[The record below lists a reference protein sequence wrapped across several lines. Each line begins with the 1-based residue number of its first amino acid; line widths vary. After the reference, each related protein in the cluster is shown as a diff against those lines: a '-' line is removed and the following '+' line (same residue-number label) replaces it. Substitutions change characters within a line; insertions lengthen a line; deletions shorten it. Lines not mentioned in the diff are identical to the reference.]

1 MCTCVRSGYGL
12 ICAALSTGPTAVSSH
27 IAGFFRLWQASAK
40 HAEEGTRHFN
50 ESHDL
55 SCLDAMLV
63 SFVSFLK
70 NCSELLLSVPDAL
83 NRSTLLL
90 ENVFPL
96 VSSGG
101 RLGEESANP
110 AVASRLD
117 SAKASILEAFAW
129 LPPGSYAFAADQVFS
144 FAALHIQVSNSL
156 VLATYVLRFFLVV
169 NENNFGEA
177 ENDSHILF
185 HHPIRIFNRN

>member
-1 MCTCVRSGYGL
+1 
-12 ICAALSTGPTAVSSH
+12 
-27 IAGFFRLWQASAK
+27 
-40 HAEEGTRHFN
+40 
-50 ESHDL
+50 
-55 SCLDAMLV
+55 MLV

-70 NCSELLLSVPDAL
+70 NCPELLLSVPDAL

-96 VSSGG
+96 VSPGG
-101 RLGEESANP
+101 RLGEESENP

-144 FAALHIQVSNSL
+144 FAAFHIQVSDIVKDCSFICADVCL
-156 VLATYVLRFFLVV
+156 SELTCSSPHTISA
-169 NENNFGEA
+169 
-177 ENDSHILF
+177 
-185 HHPIRIFNRN
+185 

>member
-1 MCTCVRSGYGL
+1 
-12 ICAALSTGPTAVSSH
+12 
-27 IAGFFRLWQASAK
+27 
-40 HAEEGTRHFN
+40 
-50 ESHDL
+50 
-55 SCLDAMLV
+55 MLV

-96 VSSGG
+96 VSPGG
-101 RLGEESANP
+101 RLGEESENP

-144 FAALHIQVSNSL
+144 FAAFHIQVSDIDCSF
-156 VLATYVLRFFLVV
+156 TCT
-169 NENNFGEA
+169 EA
-177 ENDSHILF
+177 CDK
-185 HHPIRIFNRN
+185 

>member
-1 MCTCVRSGYGL
+1 M
-12 ICAALSTGPTAVSSH
+12 SSH

-55 SCLDAMLV
+55 SCVDAMLA
-63 SFVSFLK
+63 SFVAFLK

-96 VSSGG
+96 VSPGG
-101 RLGEESANP
+101 RLGDESANP

-144 FAALHIQVSNSL
+144 FAALHIQVSNYSIAIDCL
-156 VLATYVLRFFLVV
+156 IVASCGT
-169 NENNFGEA
+169 E
-177 ENDSHILF
+177 HILMF
-185 HHPIRIFNRN
+185 IPCFANLPHLRRN